1 MWPLGNLR
9 HCRLNLFDVAVAGMV
24 ARPPL
29 TYLPMK
35 SLIQRWLHVVI
46 TNDKCDK
53 TSTNWFEFRFFPA
66 THILQ
71 VEAKVDVDRALYRA
85 LLVGG
90 GMDSVA
96 TNGHWSVVT
105 DIKEH
110 L

>member
-1 MWPLGNLR
+1 MIR
-9 HCRLNLFDVAVAGMV
+9 
-24 ARPPL
+24 
-29 TYLPMK
+29 
-35 SLIQRWLHVVI
+35 
-46 TNDKCDK
+46 NDKCNK

-96 TNGHWSVVT
+96 TNGLWSLVSGPP
-105 DIKEH
+105 I
-110 L
+110 